1 MYMYKLNLQL
11 FSDDLEDEFIEDEF
25 IDEGEQLEDAP
36 VEEPE
41 IIEEEETDDLDSKT
55 RAIIKHKKEAK
66 ELRRQNEELQKKL
79 EEIELEKQKSQRVV
93 ELTRQGKNPE
103 EATKQ
108 ATEEMEKQALRT
120 QLTRLE
126 LQMLEQKHPG
136 ITNYAQELMSDKSK
150 LPDFTLEQIYLAKYA
165 SKSKFDEKTRT
176 EQQLAY
182 AMKEAN
188 DKALEPSNAKATKQV
203 SLTREQEKAF
213 LYLKKYSPHMTRKQF
228 LELENQEILE

>member
-1 MYMYKLNLQL
+1 MYELNLQL
-11 FSDDLEDEFIEDEF
+11 FSDDLEDEILEDEF
-25 IDEGEQLEDAP
+25 IDDGEELEDAP

-108 ATEEMEKQALRT
+108 ATEEMEKQALRS
-120 QLTRLE
+120 QLTRME
-126 LQMLEQKHPG
+126 LQILEQKHPG
-136 ITNYAQELMSDKSK
+136 ISNYAQELITDKAK
-150 LPDFTLEQIYLAKYA
+150 LPEFTLEQIYLAKYA

-182 AMKEAN
+182 AMKEAS
-188 DKALEPSNAKATKQV
+188 DKALEPSNAKSTKQV

-213 LYLKKYSPHMTRKQF
+213 LYLKKYMPHITRKQF